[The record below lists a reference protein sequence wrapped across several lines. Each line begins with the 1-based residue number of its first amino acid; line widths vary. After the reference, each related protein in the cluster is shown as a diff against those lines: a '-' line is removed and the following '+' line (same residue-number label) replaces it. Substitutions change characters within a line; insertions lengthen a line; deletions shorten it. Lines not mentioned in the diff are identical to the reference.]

1 MDAATTGSAE
11 VTGPVSWLG
20 NHEMLHKLSTT
31 DTPPIDRAGG
41 KALSL
46 IEAIRAGFPVVLV
59 S

>member
-1 MDAATTGSAE
+1 
-11 VTGPVSWLG
+11 
-20 NHEMLHKLSTT
+20 MLHKLSTT

-46 IEAIRAGFPVVLV
+46 IEAIRAGFPVMLV